1 MDVIGRFC
9 KIYTDICQ
17 ISPDDLEHIYADDIL
32 FIDPITTHHGI
43 DEVKRYF
50 SNLLTQAESCKF
62 DIADIFTCSP
72 NGSKEHPSSHS
83 KVTHIANWTMTLTL
97 KDSDKQIEEK
107 KSDDA
112 KSDDTDTEMEFVG
125 LEGRRST
132 KFRMLNDD

>member
-17 ISPDDLEHIYADDIL
+17 ISPDDIEHIYADDIL

-83 KVTHIANWTMTLTL
+83 KVTHIANWTSDL
-97 KDSDKQIEEK
+97 KKYLEIT
-107 KSDDA
+107 KSWHRFMNHQSLIA
-112 KSDDTDTEMEFVG
+112 LIG
-125 LEGRRST
+125 Y
-132 KFRMLNDD
+132 

>member
-83 KVTHIANWTMTLTL
+83 KVTHFDHRQSLDNRCLQPL
-97 KDSDKQIEEK
+97 
-107 KSDDA
+107 
-112 KSDDTDTEMEFVG
+112 
-125 LEGRRST
+125 LL
-132 KFRMLNDD
+132 MLYQYPMWRQ

>member
-17 ISPDDLEHIYADDIL
+17 ISPEDLEHIYADDIL

-72 NGSKEHPSSHS
+72 NGRRAS
-83 KVTHIANWTMTLTL
+83 I
-97 KDSDKQIEEK
+97 
-107 KSDDA
+107 KSFKGYPYRKLDDDPYA
-112 KSDDTDTEMEFVG
+112 E
-125 LEGRRST
+125 R
-132 KFRMLNDD
+132 